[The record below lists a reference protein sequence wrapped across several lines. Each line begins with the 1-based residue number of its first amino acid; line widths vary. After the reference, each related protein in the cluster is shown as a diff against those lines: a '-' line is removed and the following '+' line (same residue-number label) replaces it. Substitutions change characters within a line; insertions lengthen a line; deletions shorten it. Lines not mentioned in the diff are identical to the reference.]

1 MAKRTK
7 RARTRKRKSSPKRRQ
22 LRQQNRSNKMARSK
36 RRSSRSRTILGGMT
50 PNVKRVVGSVSYA
63 VLGEP
68 LLDQITNRFNLGLGD
83 ELIKGVAGF
92 IIANNT
98 TGIIKSMADSAVSIA
113 AYKFGGEQI
122 GDVLQR
128 FTGQSTNNKTIT
140 TSANNSNNGATF

>member
-1 MAKRTK
+1 
-7 RARTRKRKSSPKRRQ
+7 
-22 LRQQNRSNKMARSK
+22 MARSK
-36 RRSSRSRTILGGMT
+36 RRSSRSRTILGGMS